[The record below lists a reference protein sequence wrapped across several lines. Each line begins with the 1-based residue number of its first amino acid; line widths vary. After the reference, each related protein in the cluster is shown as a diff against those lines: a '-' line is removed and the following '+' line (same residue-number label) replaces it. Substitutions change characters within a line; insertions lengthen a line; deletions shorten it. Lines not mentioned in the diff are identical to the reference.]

1 MQRRPHDVEQAGLNG
16 GYGRYVRID
25 HGNGYKTAY
34 GHMSGLAVAA
44 GQQVIKGE
52 IIGFVGSSG
61 YSTGPHLHY
70 EVLVDGS
77 YVDPSY
83 VLKR

>member
-1 MQRRPHDVEQAGLNG
+1 
-16 GYGRYVRID
+16 
-25 HGNGYKTAY
+25 
-34 GHMSGLAVAA
+34 MSGLAVST

-70 EVLVDGS
+70 EVIVDGQN
-77 YVDPSY
+77 VDPFY
-83 VLKR
+83 VLKSTK